1 MIINAMTP
9 ARIGSTRLKM
19 KNLALAGGRPMIE
32 YVLEAAK
39 NSKVFDSITVN
50 SDHQLF
56 KEIAER
62 SGVSFYLRPEELGS
76 STTKSDDVVYD
87 FMQKVP
93 GDITVWV
100 NSISPL
106 QSPTEI
112 ASIIKYFQDEK
123 LDCLQTVR
131 DEQAHCL
138 QGDEPLNFSTVGKF
152 AQTQDLVPIRRFVYS
167 IMMWRNSAFMKE
179 YEKSGSAF
187 FCGKP
192 GYYSISKESAIIVK
206 TEEDIRLVD

>member
-112 ASIIKYFQDEK
+112 ASIIKY
-123 LDCLQTVR
+123 LSLPSCPSSYL
-131 DEQAHCL
+131 EQLPFWWHH
-138 QGDEPLNFSTVGKF
+138 
-152 AQTQDLVPIRRFVYS
+152 I
-167 IMMWRNSAFMKE
+167 
-179 YEKSGSAF
+179 
-187 FCGKP
+187 
-192 GYYSISKESAIIVK
+192 
-206 TEEDIRLVD
+206 